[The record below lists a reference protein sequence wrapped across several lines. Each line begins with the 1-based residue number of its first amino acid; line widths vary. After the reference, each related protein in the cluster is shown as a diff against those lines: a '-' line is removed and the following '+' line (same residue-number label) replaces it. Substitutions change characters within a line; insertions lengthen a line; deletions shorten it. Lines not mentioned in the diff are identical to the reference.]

1 MDVGLRNAR
10 LNFRQ
15 VEPFYVE
22 QGCTPVG
29 ELIRFQNFR
38 EPSCRRN
45 AAFRGCASGAREY
58 KSTDCFYFPA

>member
-22 QGCTPVG
+22 QGYTPVG

-45 AAFRGCASGAREY
+45 AAQENISQPIILFFRVRFS
-58 KSTDCFYFPA
+58 P